1 MTVFNFQ
8 LKNAYLCKSLNL
20 VINHPIIILIIM
32 KIKLL
37 PLFAI
42 VALVATACDN
52 TPKPEQPQEPVQ
64 QTTNLSDK
72 YAEYTLTTS
81 IDHLSEGE
89 LEMLGLLFEAA
100 DIMDNLFWQENYGD
114 KEELMNRIGDNADI
128 KKLATIA
135 YGPWDGL
142 DGNKPFVEGIGE
154 KPAGAQFYPADMTE
168 EEWNALDDP
177 NKTSQYTMIVRDD
190 DGNLK
195 CVWYHDY
202 FEQQIKKAAS
212 LLDDASELAGDEEFA
227 EYLRLRAKALRTD
240 DYLES
245 DMQWMDVRNNN
256 IDMVIGPIE
265 NYTDARYGIKASHE
279 AFILVKD
286 QEWTKQLAR
295 YAAFVPELQKQLP
308 VPAEYKKEVPGS
320 DVDLAAYDVVYY
332 AGDCNANSKT
342 IAINL
347 PNDER
352 VQLQRGTRKLQ
363 LKNAMQAKF
372 DKILEPI
379 SKELMTPESMEHIK
393 FDAFFANVMFH
404 ETAHGMG
411 IKNTIT
417 GKGTVREA
425 LGNQYNA
432 LEEAKADVLGL
443 YLVTKLAEMGEYT
456 NTTMEDNYTTFMAGI
471 FRSVRFGAASAH
483 GKANMLTF
491 NYFQN
496 EGAFV
501 RNEEGKYAID
511 FEKMKVAVE
520 KLAGDILKH
529 QGDGDYEATKT
540 WMGEMTVI
548 QPTLQADLDKVN
560 AAGIPTDIYFN
571 MGPQV
576 LLK

>member
-1 MTVFNFQ
+1 
-8 LKNAYLCKSLNL
+8 
-20 VINHPIIILIIM
+20 M
-32 KIKLL
+32 KIKHLT
-37 PLFAI
+37 I
-42 VALVATACDN
+42 VAAIAVMASACSN
-52 TPKPEQPQEPVQ
+52 QPKTNEEPQPK
-64 QTTNLSDK
+64 LIDK
-72 YAEYTLTTS
+72 YAEYTLTS
-81 IDHLSEGE
+81 DISHLSENE
-89 LEMLGLLFEAA
+89 KEMLPLLFEAA
-100 DIMDNLFWQENYGD
+100 DIMDDLFWRENYGD
-114 KEELMNRIGDNADI
+114 KEELMARISDPDLQKFACI
-128 KKLATIA
+128 T

-142 DGNKPFVEGIGE
+142 DGNKSFVEGIGE
-154 KPAGAQFYPADMTE
+154 KPAGAQFYPQDMTE
-168 EEWNALDDP
+168 EEWEAFDDP
-177 NKTSQYTMIVRDD
+177 DKNSQYTMIVRDEN
-190 DGNLK
+190 GNLK

-202 FEQQIKKAAS
+202 FAEQINKAAS

-240 DYLES
+240 DYFES
-245 DMQWMDVRNNN
+245 DMRWMDVRNNN
-256 IDMVIGPIE
+256 IDMVVGPIE

-279 AFILVKD
+279 AFILIKD

-295 YAAFVPELQKQLP
+295 YAQFVPELQKQLP
-308 VPAEYKKEVPGS
+308 VSEEYKKEVPGA
-320 DVDLAAYDVVYY
+320 DADLAAYDAVYY

-363 LKNAMQAKF
+363 LKNAMAAKF
-372 DKILEPI
+372 EKILQPI
-379 SKELMTPESMEHIK
+379 ASVLMTPESMEHIK

-417 GKGTVREA
+417 EKGTVRDA
-425 LGNQYNA
+425 LGNQYSA
-432 LEEAKADVLGL
+432 IEEAKADVLGL

-496 EGAFV
+496 EGAFT
-501 RNEEGKYAID
+501 RNEEGLYAID

-520 KLAGDILKH
+520 KLAGDILVC
-529 QGDGDYEATKT
+529 QGNGVYEAAKA
-540 WMGEMTVI
+540 WMDEMSVI
-548 QPTLQADLDKVN
+548 KPELQADLDRVN
-560 AAGIPTDIYFN
+560 EAGIPVDIYYN
-571 MGPQV
+571 MGPDV
-576 LLK
+576 LLNK

>member
-1 MTVFNFQ
+1 
-8 LKNAYLCKSLNL
+8 
-20 VINHPIIILIIM
+20 M
-32 KIKLL
+32 KIKYL
-37 PLFAI
+37 AI
-42 VALVATACDN
+42 IVGVALVATACDN
-52 TPKPEQPQEPVQ
+52 KKPEPVQEPVQ
-64 QTTNLSDK
+64 EQTHLSDK
-72 YAEYTLTTS
+72 YAEYTLTTDIS
-81 IDHLSEGE
+81 HLSDNEKQ
-89 LEMLGLLFEAA
+89 MLPLLFEAA
-100 DIMDNLFWQENYGD
+100 DIMDCLFWMENYGD
-114 KEELMNRIGDNADI
+114 KNELMAKIGDNVDI
-128 KKLATIA
+128 KKLASIA

-142 DGNKPFVEGIGE
+142 DGNKPFVEGIGP
-154 KPAGAQFYPADMTE
+154 KPTGAQFYPVDMTE
-168 EEWNALDDP
+168 EEWNAFTDP
-177 NKTSQYTMIVRDD
+177 NKDSQYTMIVRDEN
-190 DGNLK
+190 GALK
-195 CVWYHDY
+195 SIWYHEY
-202 FEQQIKKAAS
+202 FAEQIEKAAS
-212 LLDDASELAGDEEFA
+212 LLDRASELAGDKEFA
-227 EYLRLRAKALRTD
+227 TYLKLRAKALRTD

-279 AFILVKD
+279 AFILIKD

-295 YAAFVPELQKQLP
+295 YAAFVPKLQKQLP
-308 VPAEYKKEVPGS
+308 VPAKYKKEVPGS
-320 DVDLAAYDVVYY
+320 DVDLAAYDAVYY

-417 GKGTVREA
+417 GKGTVRSA

-432 LEEAKADVLGL
+432 IEEAKADVLGL

-456 NTTMEDNYTTFMAGI
+456 NTTMEDNYTTFLAGI

-483 GKANMLTF
+483 GKANMLEF

-496 EGAFV
+496 EGAFT
-501 RNEEGKYAID
+501 RNENGLYAID
-511 FEKMKVAVE
+511 FDKMKVAVE
-520 KLAGDILKH
+520 KLAGDILTH
-529 QGDGDYEATKT
+529 QGDGDYEATKA

-548 QPTLQADLDKVN
+548 KPELQADLDRVN
-560 AAGIPTDIYFN
+560 EAGIPVDIYYN

>member
-1 MTVFNFQ
+1 MDVERSINLNIKHMKF
-8 LKNAYLCKSLNL
+8 KYL
-20 VINHPIIILIIM
+20 
-32 KIKLL
+32 
-37 PLFAI
+37 AI
-42 VALVATACDN
+42 VVAVALVVAACN
-52 TPKPEQPQEPVQ
+52 NKKSEPVEEPVQ
-64 QTTNLSDK
+64 EQTNNLSDK
-72 YAEYTLTTS
+72 YAEYVLTTDIS
-81 IDHLSEGE
+81 HLSENE
-89 LEMLGLLFEAA
+89 REMLPLLFEAA
-100 DIMDNLFWQENYGD
+100 DIMDNIFWLENYGD
-114 KEELMNRIGDNADI
+114 KDELMAKIGDNADLRKMANI
-128 KKLATIA
+128 T
-135 YGPWDGL
+135 YGAWDGL

-154 KPAGAQFYPADMTE
+154 KPAGAQFYPVDMTE
-168 EEWNALDDP
+168 EEWNAFDDP
-177 NKTSQYTMIVRDD
+177 DKNSQYTMVVRDEE
-190 DGNLK
+190 GNLK

-279 AFILVKD
+279 AFILIKD

-295 YAAFVPELQKQLP
+295 YAAYVPELQKQLP
-308 VPAEYKKEVPGS
+308 VPEEYKKEVPGA
-320 DVDLAAYDVVYY
+320 DLDLAAYDVVYY

-352 VQLQRGTRKLQ
+352 VQLERGTRKLQ
-363 LKNAMQAKF
+363 LKNSMQAKF
-372 DKILEPI
+372 DKILVPI
-379 SKELMTPESMEHIK
+379 ANELMTPESAENIK

-425 LGNQYNA
+425 LGNQYSA
-432 LEEAKADVLGL
+432 IEEAKADVLGL
-443 YLVTKLAEMGEYT
+443 YLVTKLAEMGVYDKT
-456 NTTMEDNYTTFMAGI
+456 DIVDNYVTFMAGI

-496 EGAFV
+496 EGAFT
-501 RNEEGKYAID
+501 RNEDGLYAID
-511 FEKMKVAVE
+511 FDKMKVAVE
-520 KLAGDILKH
+520 KLAGDILQC
-529 QGDGDYEATKT
+529 QGNGDYEAAQA
-540 WMGEMTVI
+540 WLGELSVI
-548 QPTLQADLDKVN
+548 KPELQADLDRVN
-560 AAGIPTDIYFN
+560 GAGIPTDIYFN
-571 MGPQV
+571 MGPDV

>member
-1 MTVFNFQ
+1 
-8 LKNAYLCKSLNL
+8 
-20 VINHPIIILIIM
+20 M

-37 PLFAI
+37 SLLAI
-42 VALVATACDN
+42 VAIVAAACN
-52 TPKPEQPQEPVQ
+52 NNKPEQTNEPAQ
-64 QTTNLSDK
+64 QTKLSDK
-72 YAEYTLTTS
+72 YAQYTLTTDIS
-81 IDHLSEGE
+81 HLSENE
-89 LEMLGLLFEAA
+89 REMLPLLFEAA
-100 DIMDNLFWQENYGD
+100 DIMDQLFWRENYGD
-114 KEELMNRIGDNADI
+114 KDELMALIGDNEDLQKMASI
-128 KKLATIA
+128 T

-142 DGNKPFVEGIGE
+142 DGNKSFVEGVGE
-154 KPAGAQFYPADMTE
+154 KPAGAQFYPVDMTE
-168 EEWNALDDP
+168 EEWNAFDDP
-177 NKTSQYTMIVRDD
+177 NKTSQYTMIVRDEN
-190 DGNLK
+190 GNLK

-202 FEQQIKKAAS
+202 FAEQIKKAAS

-245 DMQWMDVRNNN
+245 DMRWMDVRNNN

-279 AFILVKD
+279 AFILIKD

-308 VPAEYKKEVPGS
+308 VPEEYKKEVPGS
-320 DVDLAAYDVVYY
+320 DVDLAAYDAVFY

-379 SKELMTPESMEHIK
+379 AGLLMTPESMEHIK

-417 GKGTVREA
+417 GKGSVHSA

-432 LEEAKADVLGL
+432 IEEAKADVLGL
-443 YLVTKLAEMGEYT
+443 YLVTKLSEMGEYT

-501 RNEEGKYAID
+501 RNEDGRYAIN

-520 KLAGDILKH
+520 KLAGDILMH
-529 QGDGDYEATKT
+529 QGNGDYEVTKA
-540 WMGEMTVI
+540 WLGENCVI
-548 QPTLQADLDKVN
+548 RPELQADLDRVN
-560 AAGIPTDIYFN
+560 ASGIPVDIYYN
-571 MGPQV
+571 MGAKV
-576 LLK
+576 LLGE

>member
-1 MTVFNFQ
+1 
-8 LKNAYLCKSLNL
+8 
-20 VINHPIIILIIM
+20 M
-32 KIKLL
+32 KIKHL
-37 PLFAI
+37 AI
-42 VALVATACDN
+42 IAVVALVATACGN
-52 TPKPEQPQEPVQ
+52 KNKKVEQPQEPVQ
-64 QTTNLSDK
+64 EQTTNLSDK
-72 YAEYTLTTS
+72 YAEYTLTTDIS
-81 IDHLSEGE
+81 HLSDNER
-89 LEMLGLLFEAA
+89 EMLRLLFEAA
-100 DIMDNLFWQENYGD
+100 DIMDGLFWNENYGD
-114 KEELMNRIGDNADI
+114 KDELLARIGDNAD
-128 KKLATIA
+128 LRNMASIA

-142 DGNKPFVEGIGE
+142 DGNKPFVDGIGP

-168 EEWNALDDP
+168 EEWNAFDDP
-177 NKTSQYTMIVRDD
+177 NKTSQYTMIVRDEN
-190 DGNLK
+190 GALK

-202 FEQQIKKAAS
+202 FAEQIKKAAS

-240 DYLES
+240 DYFES

-256 IDMVIGPIE
+256 VDLVIGPIE

-279 AFILVKD
+279 AFILIKD

-295 YAAFVPELQKQLP
+295 YAGFVPELQKQLP
-308 VPAEYKKEVPGS
+308 VPEEYKKEVPGS

-372 DKILEPI
+372 DKILAPI
-379 SKELMTPESMEHIK
+379 SEVLMTPESMEHIK

-501 RNEEGKYAID
+501 RTEDGRYAID

-529 QGDGDYEATKT
+529 QGDGDYNATKA

-548 QPTLQADLDKVN
+548 KPELQADLDRVN
-560 AAGIPTDIYFN
+560 KAGIPVDIYYN
-571 MGPQV
+571 MGPDV

>member
-1 MTVFNFQ
+1 
-8 LKNAYLCKSLNL
+8 
-20 VINHPIIILIIM
+20 M
-32 KIKLL
+32 KIKYLAFIAAL
-37 PLFAI
+37 AI
-42 VALVATACDN
+42 GATACDN
-52 TPKPEQPQEPVQ
+52 TPKPEQPQEPAQ
-64 QTTNLSDK
+64 PTTNLSDK
-72 YAEYTLTTS
+72 YAEYTLTTDIS
-81 IDHLSEGE
+81 HLSDNER
-89 LEMLGLLFEAA
+89 EMLGLLFQAA
-100 DIMDNLFWQENYGD
+100 DIMEDLFWQENYGN
-114 KEELMNRIGDNADI
+114 KAELMDKIGDNADL

-142 DGNKPFVEGIGE
+142 DGNKPFVEGIGA

-168 EEWNALDDP
+168 EEWEAFADP
-177 NKTSQYTMIVRDD
+177 DKNSQYTMIVRDEE
-190 DGNLK
+190 GNLK

-227 EYLRLRAKALRTD
+227 TYLALRAKALRTD

-256 IDMVIGPIE
+256 VDLVIGPIE

-279 AFILVKD
+279 AFILIKD

-295 YAAFVPELQKQLP
+295 YAAYVPELQKQLP

-320 DVDLAAYDVVYY
+320 DVDLAAYDAVYY

-363 LKNAMQAKF
+363 LKNSMQAKF

-379 SKELMTPESMEHIK
+379 AKELMTPESMEHIK

-443 YLVTKLAEMGEYT
+443 FLVTKLAEMGVYT
-456 NTTMEDNYTTFMAGI
+456 NTAMEDNYTTFMAGI

-511 FEKMKVAVE
+511 FEKMKLAVE
-520 KLAGDILKH
+520 KLAGDILQH
-529 QGDGDYEATKT
+529 QGDGDYDATKA
-540 WMGEMTVI
+540 WMGDMTVI
-548 QPTLQADLDKVN
+548 QPELQADLDRVN
-560 AAGIPTDIYFN
+560 EAGIPTDIYFE

>member
-1 MTVFNFQ
+1 
-8 LKNAYLCKSLNL
+8 
-20 VINHPIIILIIM
+20 M
-32 KIKLL
+32 KIKHL
-37 PLFAI
+37 AI
-42 VALVATACDN
+42 IAAVAIVATACDN
-52 TPKPEQPQEPVQ
+52 EKPEQTKEPAQQE
-64 QTTNLSDK
+64 TKLSDK
-72 YAEYTLTTS
+72 YAQYTLTTK
-81 IDHLSEGE
+81 IDHLSDNEKQ
-89 LEMLGLLFEAA
+89 MLPLLFEAC
-100 DIMDNLFWQENYGD
+100 DIMDGLFWRENYGD
-114 KEELMNRIGDNADI
+114 KNELMAKIGDNADI

-142 DGNKPFVEGIGE
+142 NGNEPFVEGIGA
-154 KPAGAQFYPADMTE
+154 KPAGAQFYPADMTD
-168 EEWNALDDP
+168 EEWEAFADP
-177 NKTSQYTMIVRDD
+177 DKNSQYTMIVRDEN
-190 DGNLK
+190 GALK

-202 FEQQIKKAAS
+202 FAQEIERAAS
-212 LLDDASELAGDEEFA
+212 LLDQASELAGDKEFA
-227 EYLRLRAKALRTD
+227 QYLKLRAKALRTD
-240 DYLES
+240 DYFES

-256 IDMVIGPIE
+256 IDLVIGPIE
-265 NYTDARYGIKASHE
+265 NYTDARFGIKASHE
-279 AFILVKD
+279 GFILIKD

-308 VPAEYKKEVPGS
+308 VPEEYKKEKPGD
-320 DVDLAAYDVVYY
+320 DVDLAAYDAVYY

-363 LKNAMQAKF
+363 LKNSMQAKF

-379 SKELMTPESMEHIK
+379 AKELMTPESMEHIK

-425 LGNQYNA
+425 LSNQYNA
-432 LEEAKADVLGL
+432 IEEAKADVLGL

-456 NTTMEDNYTTFMAGI
+456 TTTMEDNYTTFMAGI

-496 EGAFV
+496 EGAFT
-501 RNEEGKYAID
+501 RNEEGRYAID

-529 QGDGDYEATKT
+529 QGDGDYEATKA
-540 WMGEMTVI
+540 WMADQIVI
-548 QPTLQADLDKVN
+548 KPELQADLDRVN
-560 AAGIPTDIYFN
+560 KAGVPTDIYFN

>member
-1 MTVFNFQ
+1 MN
-8 LKNAYLCKSLNL
+8 
-20 VINHPIIILIIM
+20 
-32 KIKLL
+32 IKH
-37 PLFAI
+37 FAI
-42 VALVATACDN
+42 VAAVALVTTACGN
-52 TPKPEQPQEPVQ
+52 KKAEQPVQ
-64 QTTNLSDK
+64 QETHLSDK
-72 YAEYTLTTS
+72 YAEYTLTTDIS
-81 IDHLSEGE
+81 HLSDNEK
-89 LEMLGLLFEAA
+89 EMLSLLFEAA
-100 DIMDNLFWQENYGD
+100 DIMDGLFWRENYGD
-114 KEELMNRIGDNADI
+114 KEQLMEMIGDNADI

-142 DGNKPFVEGIGE
+142 DGNKPFVEGIGP

-177 NKTSQYTMIVRDD
+177 NKNSQYTMIVRDE
-190 DGNLK
+190 DGALK

-202 FEQQIKKAAS
+202 FEQEIKRAAS

-240 DYLES
+240 DYFES

-279 AFILVKD
+279 AFILIKD
-286 QEWTKQLAR
+286 QKWTKQLAR
-295 YAAFVPELQKQLP
+295 YAAYVPELQKQLP
-308 VPAEYKKEVPGS
+308 VPEEYKKEVPGS
-320 DVDLAAYDVVYY
+320 DVDLAAYDAVYY

-363 LKNAMQAKF
+363 LKNSMQAKF
-372 DKILEPI
+372 DEILEPI
-379 SKELMTPESMEHIK
+379 AQELMTPESMEHIK

-417 GKGTVREA
+417 GKGTVHSA

-432 LEEAKADVLGL
+432 IEEAKADVLGL
-443 YLVTKLAEMGEYT
+443 YLVTKLAEMGVYT
-456 NTTMEDNYTTFMAGI
+456 TTTMEDNYTTFMAGI

-491 NYFQN
+491 NFFQDY
-496 EGAFV
+496 GAFT
-501 RNEEGKYAID
+501 RTEDGLYAID
-511 FEKMKVAVE
+511 FEEMKKAVE
-520 KLAGDILKH
+520 MLAGEILMK
-529 QGDGDYEATKT
+529 QGNGDYDEVKQ
-540 WMGEMTVI
+540 WLDVMSVI
-548 QPTLQADLDKVN
+548 RPELQSDLDRVN

>member
-1 MTVFNFQ
+1 
-8 LKNAYLCKSLNL
+8 
-20 VINHPIIILIIM
+20 M
-32 KIKLL
+32 KIKYLA
-37 PLFAI
+37 FVAI
-42 VALVATACDN
+42 VALVATACGN
-52 TPKPEQPQEPVQ
+52 KTTEQPKEEPVQ
-64 QTTNLSDK
+64 QTNLSDK
-72 YAEYTLTTS
+72 YAEYTLTTDIS
-81 IDHLSEGE
+81 HLSDNER
-89 LEMLGLLFEAA
+89 EMLQLLFEAA
-100 DIMDNLFWQENYGD
+100 DIMDGLFWQENYGD
-114 KEELMNRIGDNADI
+114 NAELMARIGDNPDLI
-128 KKLATIA
+128 KLATIA

-142 DGNKPFVEGIGE
+142 DGNKSFVEGIGP
-154 KPAGAQFYPADMTE
+154 KPAGAQFYPVDMTD
-168 EEWNALDDP
+168 EEWNAFDDP
-177 NKTSQYTMIVRDD
+177 NKTSQYTMIVRDEN
-190 DGNLK
+190 GALK

-202 FEQQIKKAAS
+202 FAEQIKKAAS
-212 LLDDASELAGDEEFA
+212 LLDDASELAGDEEFS
-227 EYLRLRAKALRTD
+227 EYLKLRAKALRND
-240 DYLES
+240 DYFES

-265 NYTDARYGIKASHE
+265 NYTDARFGIKAAHE
-279 AFILVKD
+279 AFILIKD

-295 YAAFVPELQKQLP
+295 YAQFVPELQKQLP
-308 VPAEYKKEVPGS
+308 VPEEYKKEVPGS

-372 DKILEPI
+372 EKILEPI
-379 SKELMTPESMEHIK
+379 AKELMTPESMEHIK

-411 IKNTIT
+411 IKETIT
-417 GKGTVREA
+417 GKGSVREA
-425 LGNQYNA
+425 LGNQYSA
-432 LEEAKADVLGL
+432 IEEAKADVLGL

-496 EGAFV
+496 EGAFT
-501 RNEEGKYAID
+501 RNEEGLYAID

-520 KLAGDILKH
+520 KLAGDILKC
-529 QGDGDYEATKT
+529 QGNGDYEAAKA
-540 WMGEMTVI
+540 WMGEMSVI
-548 QPTLQADLDKVN
+548 YPELQADLNRVN
-560 AAGIPTDIYFN
+560 EAGIPVDIYFN
-571 MGPQV
+571 MGPDV

>member
-1 MTVFNFQ
+1 
-8 LKNAYLCKSLNL
+8 
-20 VINHPIIILIIM
+20 M
-32 KIKLL
+32 KIKHLVWV
-37 PLFAI
+37 AM
-42 VALVATACDN
+42 VALAATSCDN
-52 TPKPEQPQEPVQ
+52 KKPEQVQEPVQ
-64 QTTNLSDK
+64 QKANLSDK
-72 YAEYTLTTS
+72 YAEYTLTTN
-81 IDHLSEGE
+81 IDHLSDNEKQ
-89 LEMLGLLFEAA
+89 MLPLLFEAC
-100 DIMDNLFWQENYGD
+100 DIMDGLFWRENYGD
-114 KEELMNRIGDNADI
+114 KEELMAKIGDNADV

-142 DGNKPFVEGIGE
+142 NGNKPFVEGIGD

-168 EEWNALDDP
+168 EEWNALADP
-177 NKTSQYTMIVRDD
+177 NKNSQYTMIVRDEN
-190 DGNLK
+190 GALK

-202 FEQQIKKAAS
+202 FAQEIERAAS
-212 LLDDASELAGDEEFA
+212 LLDQASELAGDKEFA
-227 EYLRLRAKALRTD
+227 QYLKLRAKALRTD
-240 DYLES
+240 DYFES

-256 IDMVIGPIE
+256 IDLVIGPIE

-279 AFILVKD
+279 GFILIKD

-308 VPAEYKKEVPGS
+308 VPEEYKKEVPGD
-320 DVDLAAYDVVYY
+320 DVDLAAYDAVYY

-363 LKNAMQAKF
+363 LKNSMQAKF

-379 SKELMTPESMEHIK
+379 ARELMTPESMEHIK
-393 FDAFFANVMFH
+393 FDAFFSNVMFH

-425 LGNQYNA
+425 LSNQYNA
-432 LEEAKADVLGL
+432 IEEAKADVLGL

-456 NTTMEDNYTTFMAGI
+456 TTTMEDNYTTFMAGI

-496 EGAFV
+496 EGAFT
-501 RNEEGKYAID
+501 RNEEGRYAID

-529 QGDGDYEATKT
+529 QGDGDYEATKA
-540 WMGEMTVI
+540 WMADQIVI
-548 QPTLQADLDKVN
+548 KPELQADLDRVN
-560 AAGIPTDIYFN
+560 KAGVPTDIYFN

>member
-1 MTVFNFQ
+1 
-8 LKNAYLCKSLNL
+8 
-20 VINHPIIILIIM
+20 M
-32 KIKLL
+32 KIKYL
-37 PLFAI
+37 
-42 VALVATACDN
+42 ALAAVVTIAVTACGN
-52 TPKPEQPQEPVQ
+52 KKVEQPKEPAQE

-72 YAEYTLTTS
+72 YAEYTLTTDIS
-81 IDHLSEGE
+81 HLSNNER
-89 LEMLGLLFEAA
+89 EMLQLLFEAA
-100 DIMDNLFWQENYGD
+100 DIMDGLFWNENYGD
-114 KEELMNRIGDNADI
+114 KDELMAKIGDNADI
-128 KKLATIA
+128 KKLASIA

-142 DGNKPFVEGIGE
+142 NGNKPFVEGIGE
-154 KPAGAQFYPADMTE
+154 KPAGAQFYPVDMTE
-168 EEWNALDDP
+168 EEWNAFDDP
-177 NKTSQYTMIVRDD
+177 NKTSQYTMIVRDEN
-190 DGNLK
+190 GNLK

-240 DYLES
+240 EYFES

-256 IDMVIGPIE
+256 IDLVIGPIE

-425 LGNQYNA
+425 LSNQYNA

-456 NTTMEDNYTTFMAGI
+456 NTTMLDNYTTFMAGI

-501 RNEEGKYAID
+501 RNEDGRYAID
-511 FEKMKVAVE
+511 FDKMKVAVE
-520 KLAGDILKH
+520 KLAGDILQH
-529 QGDGDYEATKT
+529 QGDGDYEATKA
-540 WMGEMTVI
+540 WMGEMSVI
-548 QPTLQADLDKVN
+548 KPELQADLDRVN

>member
-1 MTVFNFQ
+1 
-8 LKNAYLCKSLNL
+8 
-20 VINHPIIILIIM
+20 M
-32 KIKLL
+32 KIKHLA
-37 PLFAI
+37 FVAI
-42 VALVATACDN
+42 VALVATACGN
-52 TPKPEQPQEPVQ
+52 KTTEQTKEEPVQ
-64 QTTNLSDK
+64 QTNLSDK
-72 YAEYTLTTS
+72 YAEYTLTTDIS
-81 IDHLSEGE
+81 HLSDNER
-89 LEMLGLLFEAA
+89 EMLQLLFEAA
-100 DIMDNLFWQENYGD
+100 DIMDGLFWQENYGD
-114 KEELMNRIGDNADI
+114 NAELMARIGDNPDLI
-128 KKLATIA
+128 KLATIA

-142 DGNKPFVEGIGE
+142 DGNKSFVEGIGP
-154 KPAGAQFYPADMTE
+154 KPAGAQFYPVDMTD
-168 EEWNALDDP
+168 EEWNAFDDP
-177 NKTSQYTMIVRDD
+177 NKTSQYTMIVRDEN
-190 DGNLK
+190 GALK

-202 FEQQIKKAAS
+202 FEEQIKKAAS
-212 LLDDASELAGDEEFA
+212 LLDDASELAGDEEFS
-227 EYLRLRAKALRTD
+227 EYLKLRAKALRND
-240 DYLES
+240 DYFES

-265 NYTDARYGIKASHE
+265 NYTDARFGIKAAHE
-279 AFILVKD
+279 AFILIKD

-295 YAAFVPELQKQLP
+295 YAQFVPELQKQLP
-308 VPAEYKKEVPGS
+308 VPEEYKKEVPGS

-372 DKILEPI
+372 EKILEPI
-379 SKELMTPESMEHIK
+379 AKELMTPESMEHIK

-411 IKNTIT
+411 IKETIT
-417 GKGTVREA
+417 GKGSVREA
-425 LGNQYNA
+425 LGNQYSA
-432 LEEAKADVLGL
+432 IEEAKADVLGL

-496 EGAFV
+496 EGAFT
-501 RNEEGKYAID
+501 RNEEGLYAID

-520 KLAGDILKH
+520 KLAGDILKC
-529 QGDGDYEATKT
+529 QGNGDYEAAKA
-540 WMGEMTVI
+540 WMGEMSVI
-548 QPTLQADLDKVN
+548 YPELQADLNRVN
-560 AAGIPTDIYFN
+560 EAGIPVDIYFN
-571 MGPQV
+571 MGPDV

>member
-1 MTVFNFQ
+1 
-8 LKNAYLCKSLNL
+8 
-20 VINHPIIILIIM
+20 M

-37 PLFAI
+37 SLVAI
-42 VALVATACDN
+42 VALVATACDQ
-52 TPKPEQPQEPVQ
+52 PQPEQPQEPAQ
-64 QTTNLSDK
+64 PTTNLSDK
-72 YAEYTLTTS
+72 YAEYTLTTDIS
-81 IDHLSEGE
+81 HLSENE
-89 LEMLGLLFEAA
+89 REMLPLLFEAA
-100 DIMDNLFWQENYGD
+100 DIMDQLFWMENYGD
-114 KEELMNRIGDNADI
+114 KEALMAQIGDNADLR
-128 KKLATIA
+128 KMASIA

-142 DGNKPFVEGIGE
+142 DDNKSFVEGIGE
-154 KPAGAQFYPADMTE
+154 KPAGACFYPTDMTE

-177 NKTSQYTMIVRDD
+177 NKTSQYTVIVRDE
-190 DGNLK
+190 DGALK

-227 EYLRLRAKALRTD
+227 EYLRLRAMALRTD

-245 DMQWMDVRNNN
+245 DMRWMDVRNNN
-256 IDMVIGPIE
+256 IDLVIGPIE

-279 AFILVKD
+279 AFILIKD

-372 DKILEPI
+372 EKILEPI

-411 IKNTIT
+411 IKKTIT
-417 GKGTVREA
+417 GKGSVHEA

-443 YLVTKLAEMGEYT
+443 YLVTKLSEMGEYT

-483 GKANMLTF
+483 GRANMLTF

-501 RNEEGKYAID
+501 RNDEGRYAID

-520 KLAGDILKH
+520 KLAGDILVH
-529 QGDGDYEATKT
+529 QGDGDYEAVKA
-540 WMGEMTVI
+540 WMGEMSVI
-548 QPTLQADLDKVN
+548 KPELQADLDRVN

>member
-1 MTVFNFQ
+1 
-8 LKNAYLCKSLNL
+8 
-20 VINHPIIILIIM
+20 M
-32 KIKLL
+32 KIKYL
-37 PLFAI
+37 AI
-42 VALVATACDN
+42 IAVVALVATSCDN
-52 TPKPEQPQEPVQ
+52 KKPEPVQEPVQ
-64 QTTNLSDK
+64 EEETTHLSDK
-72 YAEYTLTTS
+72 YAEYTLTTDIS
-81 IDHLSEGE
+81 HLSDNEK
-89 LEMLGLLFEAA
+89 EMLSLLFEAA
-100 DIMDNLFWQENYGD
+100 DIMDGLFWRENYGD
-114 KEELMNRIGDNADI
+114 KDELMAKIGDNADI

-142 DGNKPFVEGIGE
+142 DGNKPFVEGIGP

-168 EEWNALDDP
+168 EEWNAFDDP
-177 NKTSQYTMIVRDD
+177 NKDSQYTMIVSDEN
-190 DGNLK
+190 GALK

-265 NYTDARYGIKASHE
+265 YYTDARYGIKASHE
-279 AFILVKD
+279 AFILIKD

-295 YAAFVPELQKQLP
+295 YAAFVPQLQKQLP
-308 VPAEYKKEVPGS
+308 VPAQYKKEVPGS

-379 SKELMTPESMEHIK
+379 AKELMTPESMEHIK

-417 GKGTVREA
+417 GKGTVRAA
-425 LGNQYNA
+425 LSNQYNA
-432 LEEAKADVLGL
+432 IEEAKADVLGL

-501 RNEEGKYAID
+501 RNEDGRYAID

-529 QGDGDYEATKT
+529 QGNGDYEATKA
-540 WMGEMTVI
+540 WMSEMSVI
-548 QPTLQADLDKVN
+548 KPELQADLDRVN

>member
-1 MTVFNFQ
+1 
-8 LKNAYLCKSLNL
+8 
-20 VINHPIIILIIM
+20 M
-32 KIKLL
+32 KIKYL
-37 PLFAI
+37 PIIAV
-42 VALVATACDN
+42 VALVLTSCDN
-52 TPKPEQPQEPVQ
+52 KNVEQPEEPVQ
-64 QTTNLSDK
+64 AQNLSDK
-72 YAEYTLTTS
+72 YAEYTLTTNIS
-81 IDHLSEGE
+81 HLSENE
-89 LEMLGLLFEAA
+89 KEMLPLLFEAA
-100 DIMDNLFWQENYGD
+100 DIMDNLFWCENYGD
-114 KEELMNRIGDNADI
+114 KEALMAQIGDNEDL
-128 KKLATIA
+128 KKMASIA

-142 DGNKPFVEGIGE
+142 NGNKSFVEGVGE
-154 KPAGAQFYPADMTE
+154 KPAGAQFYPIDMTE
-168 EEWNALDDP
+168 EEWNAFDDP
-177 NKTSQYTMIVRDD
+177 NKTSQYTMIVRDEN
-190 DGNLK
+190 GALK
-195 CVWYHDY
+195 CMWYHEY

-265 NYTDARYGIKASHE
+265 NYTDARFGIKASHE

-308 VPAEYKKEVPGS
+308 VPEEYKKEVPGS

-379 SKELMTPESMEHIK
+379 AKELMTPESMEHIK

-417 GKGTVREA
+417 GKGTVHSA

-432 LEEAKADVLGL
+432 IEEAKADVLGL
-443 YLVTKLAEMGEYT
+443 YLVTKLAEMGVYT

-501 RNEEGKYAID
+501 RNEEGHYAID

-529 QGDGDYEATKT
+529 QGDGDYEATKA
-540 WMGEMTVI
+540 WMGENCVI
-548 QPTLQADLDKVN
+548 RPELQADLDRVN

>member
-1 MTVFNFQ
+1 
-8 LKNAYLCKSLNL
+8 
-20 VINHPIIILIIM
+20 M
-32 KIKLL
+32 KIKHL
-37 PLFAI
+37 AI
-42 VALVATACDN
+42 IAVVALITTACDN
-52 TPKPEQPQEPVQ
+52 KKPEPVQEPVQ
-64 QTTNLSDK
+64 EQTTHLSDK
-72 YAEYTLTTS
+72 YAEYTLTTN
-81 IDHLSEGE
+81 IGHLSEGE
-89 LEMLGLLFEAA
+89 LEMLSLLFEAA
-100 DIMDNLFWQENYGD
+100 DIMDGLFWMENYGD
-114 KEELMNRIGDNADI
+114 KEELMNKIGDNADL
-128 KKLATIA
+128 KKMASIA

-142 DGNKPFVEGIGE
+142 DGNKSFVDGIGE
-154 KPAGAQFYPADMTE
+154 KPAGAQFYPTDMTE
-168 EEWNALDDP
+168 EEWNAFDDP
-177 NKTSQYTMIVRDD
+177 NKTSQYTMIVRDEN
-190 DGNLK
+190 GNLK

-256 IDMVIGPIE
+256 IDLVIGPIE

-279 AFILVKD
+279 AFILIKD

-295 YAAFVPELQKQLP
+295 YAAYVPELQKQLP
-308 VPAEYKKEVPGS
+308 VPAEYKKEVPGN
-320 DVDLAAYDVVYY
+320 DVDLAAYDAVYY

-352 VQLQRGTRKLQ
+352 VQLKRGTRKLQ
-363 LKNAMQAKF
+363 LKNSMQAKF
-372 DKILEPI
+372 DKILVPI
-379 SKELMTPESMEHIK
+379 AEVLMTPESMEHIK

-432 LEEAKADVLGL
+432 IEEAKADVLGL
-443 YLVTKLAEMGEYT
+443 YLVTKLAEMGVYT

-496 EGAFV
+496 EGAFT
-501 RNEEGKYAID
+501 RDENGLYAID

-520 KLAGDILKH
+520 KLAGDILMH
-529 QGDGDYEATKT
+529 QGDGDYEATKA
-540 WMGEMTVI
+540 WMADQIVI
-548 QPTLQADLDKVN
+548 KPELQADLDRVN
-560 AAGIPTDIYFN
+560 EAGIPTDIYFN

>member
-1 MTVFNFQ
+1 
-8 LKNAYLCKSLNL
+8 
-20 VINHPIIILIIM
+20 M
-32 KIKLL
+32 KIRILS
-37 PLFAI
+37 LFAI
-42 VALVATACDN
+42 VALVATACGN
-52 TPKPEQPQEPVQ
+52 KKVEQPQEPVQ
-64 QTTNLSDK
+64 EQTTHLSDK
-72 YAEYTLTTS
+72 YAEYTLTTK
-81 IDHLSEGE
+81 IDHLSDNER
-89 LEMLGLLFEAA
+89 EMLKLLFEAA
-100 DIMDNLFWQENYGD
+100 DIMDGLFWNENYGD
-114 KEELMNRIGDNADI
+114 KDELMARIGDNADI

-168 EEWNALDDP
+168 EEWNAFDDP
-177 NKTSQYTMIVRDD
+177 NKTSQYTMIVRDEN
-190 DGNLK
+190 GNLK

-240 DYLES
+240 EYFES

-256 IDMVIGPIE
+256 IDLVIGPIE

-279 AFILVKD
+279 AFILIKD

-425 LGNQYNA
+425 LSNQYNA

-456 NTTMEDNYTTFMAGI
+456 NTTMLDNYTTFMAGI

-501 RNEEGKYAID
+501 RNEDGRYAID
-511 FEKMKVAVE
+511 FDKMKVAVE
-520 KLAGDILKH
+520 KLAGDILQH
-529 QGDGDYEATKT
+529 QGDGDYEATKA
-540 WMGEMTVI
+540 WMGEMSVI
-548 QPTLQADLDKVN
+548 KPELQADLDRVN

-571 MGPQV
+571 MGSDV

>member
-1 MTVFNFQ
+1 
-8 LKNAYLCKSLNL
+8 
-20 VINHPIIILIIM
+20 M
-32 KIKLL
+32 KIKHLA
-37 PLFAI
+37 FVAI
-42 VALVATACDN
+42 VALMATACGN
-52 TPKPEQPQEPVQ
+52 KTTEQPKEEPVQ
-64 QTTNLSDK
+64 QTNLSDK
-72 YAEYTLTTS
+72 YAEYTLTTDIS
-81 IDHLSEGE
+81 HLSDNER
-89 LEMLGLLFEAA
+89 EMLQLLFEAA
-100 DIMDNLFWQENYGD
+100 DIMDGLFWQENYGD
-114 KEELMNRIGDNADI
+114 NAELMARIGDNPDLI
-128 KKLATIA
+128 KLATIA

-142 DGNKPFVEGIGE
+142 DGNKSFVEGIGP
-154 KPAGAQFYPADMTE
+154 KPAGAQFYPVDMTD
-168 EEWNALDDP
+168 EEWNAFDDP
-177 NKTSQYTMIVRDD
+177 NKTSQYTMIVRDEN
-190 DGNLK
+190 GALK

-202 FEQQIKKAAS
+202 FAEQIKKAAS
-212 LLDDASELAGDEEFA
+212 LLDDASELAGDEEFS
-227 EYLRLRAKALRTD
+227 EYLKLRAKALRND
-240 DYLES
+240 DYFES

-265 NYTDARYGIKASHE
+265 NYTDARFGIKAAHE
-279 AFILVKD
+279 AFILIKD

-295 YAAFVPELQKQLP
+295 YAQFVPELQKQLP
-308 VPAEYKKEVPGS
+308 VPEEYKKEVPGS

-372 DKILEPI
+372 EKILEPI
-379 SKELMTPESMEHIK
+379 AKELMTPESMEHIK

-411 IKNTIT
+411 IKETIT
-417 GKGTVREA
+417 GKGSVREA
-425 LGNQYNA
+425 LGNQYSA
-432 LEEAKADVLGL
+432 IEEAKADVLGL

-496 EGAFV
+496 EGAFT
-501 RNEEGKYAID
+501 RNEEGLYAID

-520 KLAGDILKH
+520 KLAGDILKC
-529 QGDGDYEATKT
+529 QGNGDYEAAKA
-540 WMGEMTVI
+540 WMGEMSVI
-548 QPTLQADLDKVN
+548 YPELQADLNRVN
-560 AAGIPTDIYFN
+560 EAGIPVDIYFN
-571 MGPQV
+571 MGSDV

>member
-1 MTVFNFQ
+1 
-8 LKNAYLCKSLNL
+8 
-20 VINHPIIILIIM
+20 M
-32 KIKLL
+32 KIKYL
-37 PLFAI
+37 AI
-42 VALVATACDN
+42 IAVVALVATSCDN
-52 TPKPEQPQEPVQ
+52 KKPEPVQEPVQ
-64 QTTNLSDK
+64 EETTHLSDK
-72 YAEYTLTTS
+72 YAEYTLTTDIS
-81 IDHLSEGE
+81 HLSDNEK
-89 LEMLGLLFEAA
+89 EMLQLLFEAA
-100 DIMDNLFWQENYGD
+100 DIMDGLFWRENYGD
-114 KEELMNRIGDNADI
+114 KDELMTKIGDNADI

-142 DGNKPFVEGIGE
+142 DGNKPFVEGIGS
-154 KPAGAQFYPADMTE
+154 KPAGAQFYPVDMTE

-177 NKTSQYTMIVRDD
+177 NKTSQYTVIVRDEN
-190 DGNLK
+190 GALK

-202 FEQQIKKAAS
+202 FAEQIKKAAS

-256 IDMVIGPIE
+256 VDMVIGPIE

-279 AFILVKD
+279 AFILIKD

-308 VPAEYKKEVPGS
+308 VPEKYKKEVPGS
-320 DVDLAAYDVVYY
+320 DVDLAAYDAVYY

-363 LKNAMQAKF
+363 LKNSMQAKF

-379 SKELMTPESMEHIK
+379 AKELMTPESMENIK

-443 YLVTKLAEMGEYT
+443 YLVTKLSEMGVYT

-501 RNEEGKYAID
+501 RNEEGRYAID

-520 KLAGDILKH
+520 KLAGDILMH
-529 QGDGDYEATKT
+529 QGDGDYEATKA
-540 WMGEMTVI
+540 WMGEMSVI
-548 QPTLQADLDKVN
+548 KPELQADLDRVN

>member
-1 MTVFNFQ
+1 
-8 LKNAYLCKSLNL
+8 
-20 VINHPIIILIIM
+20 M
-32 KIKLL
+32 KIKYL
-37 PLFAI
+37 AI
-42 VALVATACDN
+42 IAALAIGATACDD
-52 TPKPEQPQEPVQ
+52 TKKPEPTPEPVQ
-64 QTTNLSDK
+64 QQSNLSDK
-72 YAEYTLTTS
+72 YAEYTLTS
-81 IDHLSEGE
+81 DISHLSQNER
-89 LEMLGLLFEAA
+89 EMLPLLFEAA
-100 DIMDNLFWQENYGD
+100 NIMDQLFWMENYGD
-114 KEELMNRIGDNADI
+114 KEELMTRIGDNADLR
-128 KKLATIA
+128 KMATIT
-135 YGPWDGL
+135 YGAWDGL

-154 KPAGAQFYPADMTE
+154 KPAGAQFYPIDMTE
-168 EEWNALDDP
+168 EEWNAFDDP
-177 NKTSQYTMIVRDD
+177 NKTSQYTMVVRDEN
-190 DGNLK
+190 GALK

-202 FEQQIKKAAS
+202 FAEQIEKAAS
-212 LLDDASELAGDEEFA
+212 LLDQASELAGDKEFA
-227 EYLRLRAKALRTD
+227 TYLKLRAKALRTD

-245 DMQWMDVRNNN
+245 DLQWMDVRNNN
-256 IDMVIGPIE
+256 IDMVVGPIE
-265 NYTDARYGIKASHE
+265 NYTDARYGIKAAHE
-279 AFILVKD
+279 AFILIKD

-295 YAAFVPELQKQLP
+295 YAAYVPELQKQLP
-308 VPAEYKKEVPGS
+308 VPEEYKKEVPGA
-320 DVDLAAYDVVYY
+320 DLDLAAYDAVFY

-352 VQLQRGTRKLQ
+352 VQLKRGTRKLQ
-363 LKNAMQAKF
+363 LKNSMQAKF
-372 DKILEPI
+372 DKILVPI
-379 SKELMTPESMEHIK
+379 AKELMTPESMDNIK

-411 IKNTIT
+411 IKNTID

-425 LGNQYNA
+425 LGNQYSA
-432 LEEAKADVLGL
+432 IEEAKADVLGL
-443 YLVTKLAEMGEYT
+443 YLVTKLAEMGVYT

-501 RNEEGKYAID
+501 RNEEGKYSID

-529 QGDGDYEATKT
+529 QGDGDYEAVKA
-540 WMGEMTVI
+540 WLGEMSVI
-548 QPTLQADLDKVN
+548 HPELQADLDKVN

>member
-1 MTVFNFQ
+1 
-8 LKNAYLCKSLNL
+8 
-20 VINHPIIILIIM
+20 M
-32 KIKLL
+32 KIKHL
-37 PLFAI
+37 AI
-42 VALVATACDN
+42 AAAMVLVATACNN
-52 TPKPEQPQEPVQ
+52 TKPEPEQEPVQ
-64 QTTNLSDK
+64 AQTNLSDK
-72 YAEYTLTTS
+72 YAEYTLTS
-81 IDHLSEGE
+81 DISHLSENE
-89 LEMLGLLFEAA
+89 REMLPLLFEAA
-100 DIMDNLFWQENYGD
+100 DIMDQLFWMENYGD
-114 KEELMNRIGDNADI
+114 KEALMTQIGDNADL
-128 KKLATIA
+128 KKMASIA

-142 DGNKPFVEGIGE
+142 DGNKPFVDGIGA
-154 KPAGAQFYPADMTE
+154 KPAGAQFYPVDMTE
-168 EEWNALDDP
+168 EEWNAFDDP

-227 EYLRLRAKALRTD
+227 TYLALRAKALRTD

-245 DMQWMDVRNNN
+245 DMRWMDVRNNN

-295 YAAFVPELQKQLP
+295 YAQFVPELQKQLP

-352 VQLQRGTRKLQ
+352 VQLERGTRKLQ

-372 DKILEPI
+372 EKILVPI
-379 SKELMTPESMEHIK
+379 ADVLMTPESAEHIK
-393 FDAFFANVMFH
+393 FDAFFSNVMFH

-417 GKGTVREA
+417 GRGTVHSA

-432 LEEAKADVLGL
+432 IEEAKADVLGL

-456 NTTMEDNYTTFMAGI
+456 TTTMEDNYTTFLAGI

-483 GKANMLTF
+483 GKANMLEF

-496 EGAFV
+496 EGAFT
-501 RNEEGKYAID
+501 RNEEGRYAID
-511 FEKMKVAVE
+511 FDKMKLAVE
-520 KLAGDILKH
+520 KLAGDILIH

-540 WMGEMTVI
+540 WLGEMNVI
-548 QPTLQADLDKVN
+548 KPELQADLDRVN
-560 AAGIPTDIYFN
+560 AAGIPVDIYYN
-571 MGPQV
+571 MGPKV
-576 LLK
+576 LLGE

>member
-1 MTVFNFQ
+1 
-8 LKNAYLCKSLNL
+8 
-20 VINHPIIILIIM
+20 M
-32 KIKLL
+32 KIKHLV
-37 PLFAI
+37 I
-42 VALVATACDN
+42 VAVLALVATACDN
-52 TPKPEQPQEPVQ
+52 KKPEQPQEPVQ
-64 QTTNLSDK
+64 EQTTNLSDK
-72 YAEYTLTTS
+72 YAEYTLTTDIS
-81 IDHLSEGE
+81 HLSDNER
-89 LEMLGLLFEAA
+89 EMLQLLFEAA
-100 DIMDNLFWQENYGD
+100 DIMDGLFWKENYGD
-114 KEELMNRIGDNADI
+114 KEELMARIGDNADLR
-128 KKLATIA
+128 KMATIA

-142 DGNKPFVEGIGE
+142 DGNKPFVDGIGE

-168 EEWNALDDP
+168 EEWNAFDDP
-177 NKTSQYTMIVRDD
+177 NKTSQYTMIIRDEN
-190 DGNLK
+190 GALK

-212 LLDDASELAGDEEFA
+212 LLDDASQLAGDEEFA

-240 DYLES
+240 EYLES

-256 IDMVIGPIE
+256 VDLVIGPIE

-308 VPAEYKKEVPGS
+308 VPEEYKKEVPGS

-352 VQLQRGTRKLQ
+352 VQLERGTRKLQ
-363 LKNAMQAKF
+363 LKNAMKAKF

-379 SKELMTPESMEHIK
+379 AKELMTPESMEHIK

-417 GKGTVREA
+417 GKGSVREA

-432 LEEAKADVLGL
+432 IEEAKADVLGL

-456 NTTMEDNYTTFMAGI
+456 TTTMEDNYVTFMAGI

-491 NYFQN
+491 NYFQK
-496 EGAFV
+496 EGAFT
-501 RNEEGKYAID
+501 RDENGRYAID

-520 KLAGDILKH
+520 KLAGDILMH
-529 QGDGDYEATKT
+529 QGDGDYEATKA
-540 WMGEMTVI
+540 WMADQIVI
-548 QPTLQADLDKVN
+548 KPELQADLDRVN
-560 AAGIPTDIYFN
+560 EAGIPVDIYYN
-571 MGPQV
+571 MGPSV

>member
-1 MTVFNFQ
+1 
-8 LKNAYLCKSLNL
+8 
-20 VINHPIIILIIM
+20 M

-37 PLFAI
+37 PLVVI
-42 VALVATACDN
+42 VALIATACDN
-52 TPKPEQPQEPVQ
+52 TTKPEQPQEPVQ
-64 QTTNLSDK
+64 PTTKLSDK
-72 YAEYTLTTS
+72 YAEYTLTTN
-81 IDHLSEGE
+81 IGHLSEGE

-100 DIMDNLFWQENYGD
+100 DIMDQLFWMENYGD
-114 KEELMNRIGDNADI
+114 KEELMNRIGDNADLSKMASI
-128 KKLATIA
+128 T
-135 YGPWDGL
+135 YGAWDGL
-142 DGNKPFVEGIGE
+142 DDNKSFVEGIGE

-168 EEWNALDDP
+168 EEWNAFDDP
-177 NKTSQYTMIVRDD
+177 NKTSQYTMIVRDEN
-190 DGNLK
+190 GALK
-195 CVWYHDY
+195 CVWYHEY
-202 FEQQIKKAAS
+202 FAEQIEKAAS
-212 LLDDASELAGDEEFA
+212 LLDQASELAGDKEFA
-227 EYLRLRAKALRTD
+227 TYLKLRAKALRTD

-279 AFILVKD
+279 AFILIKD

-295 YAAFVPELQKQLP
+295 YAAYVPELQKQLP
-308 VPAEYKKEVPGS
+308 VPAEYKKEVPGA
-320 DVDLAAYDVVYY
+320 DLDLAAYDAVYY

-352 VQLQRGTRKLQ
+352 VQLKRGTRKLQ
-363 LKNAMQAKF
+363 LKNSMQAKF
-372 DKILEPI
+372 DKILVPI
-379 SKELMTPESMEHIK
+379 AKELMTPESMEHIK

-425 LGNQYNA
+425 LGNQYSA
-432 LEEAKADVLGL
+432 IEEAKADVLGL
-443 YLVTKLAEMGEYT
+443 YLVTKLAEMGVYT

-496 EGAFV
+496 EGAFT
-501 RNEEGKYAID
+501 RDENGLYAID

-520 KLAGDILKH
+520 KLAGDILQC
-529 QGDGDYEATKT
+529 QGNGDYEAAKA
-540 WMGEMTVI
+540 WIGEMSI
-548 QPTLQADLDKVN
+548 IKPELQADLDRVN
-560 AAGIPTDIYFN
+560 KSGIPTDIYFN

>member
-1 MTVFNFQ
+1 
-8 LKNAYLCKSLNL
+8 
-20 VINHPIIILIIM
+20 M
-32 KIKLL
+32 KIKHL
-37 PLFAI
+37 AI
-42 VALVATACDN
+42 IAVVALVATACGN
-52 TPKPEQPQEPVQ
+52 KKVEQPQEPVQ
-64 QTTNLSDK
+64 EQTTKLSDK
-72 YAEYTLTTS
+72 YAEYTLTTDIS
-81 IDHLSEGE
+81 HLSDNER
-89 LEMLGLLFEAA
+89 EMLRLLFEAA
-100 DIMDNLFWQENYGD
+100 DIMDGLFWKENYGD
-114 KEELMNRIGDNADI
+114 KEELMARIGDNADLR
-128 KKLATIA
+128 KLATIA

-142 DGNKPFVEGIGE
+142 DGNKPFVEGIGL

-168 EEWNALDDP
+168 EEWNAFDDP
-177 NKTSQYTMIVRDD
+177 NKTSQYTMIVRDEN
-190 DGNLK
+190 GALK

-202 FEQQIKKAAS
+202 FAEQIKKAAS

-256 IDMVIGPIE
+256 VDLVIGPIE

-279 AFILVKD
+279 AFILIKD

-308 VPAEYKKEVPGS
+308 VPEEYKKEVPGS

-372 DKILEPI
+372 DKILAPI
-379 SKELMTPESMEHIK
+379 SEVLMTPESMEHIK

-501 RNEEGKYAID
+501 RTEDGRYAID
-511 FEKMKVAVE
+511 FDKMKVAVE

-529 QGDGDYEATKT
+529 QGDGDYEATKA
-540 WMGEMTVI
+540 WMGEMSVI
-548 QPTLQADLDKVN
+548 KPELQADLDRVN
-560 AAGIPTDIYFN
+560 EAGIPVDIYYN
-571 MGPQV
+571 MGPDV

>member
-1 MTVFNFQ
+1 
-8 LKNAYLCKSLNL
+8 
-20 VINHPIIILIIM
+20 M
-32 KIKLL
+32 KIKYL
-37 PLFAI
+37 AI
-42 VALVATACDN
+42 IAVVALLATSCDN
-52 TPKPEQPQEPVQ
+52 KKPEPVQEPVQ
-64 QTTNLSDK
+64 EETTHLSDK
-72 YAEYTLTTS
+72 YAEYTLTTDIS
-81 IDHLSEGE
+81 HLSDNEK
-89 LEMLGLLFEAA
+89 EMLQLLFEAA
-100 DIMDNLFWQENYGD
+100 DIMDGLFWRENYGD
-114 KEELMNRIGDNADI
+114 KDELMAKIGDNADI

-142 DGNKPFVEGIGE
+142 DGNKPFVEGIGP
-154 KPAGAQFYPADMTE
+154 KPAGAQFYPVDMTE

-177 NKTSQYTMIVRDD
+177 NKTSQYTVIVRDEN
-190 DGNLK
+190 GALK

-202 FEQQIKKAAS
+202 FAEQIKKAAS

-256 IDMVIGPIE
+256 VDMVIGPIE

-279 AFILVKD
+279 AFILIKD
-286 QEWTKQLAR
+286 QEWTKHLAR

-308 VPAEYKKEVPGS
+308 VPEKYKKEVPGS
-320 DVDLAAYDVVYY
+320 DVDLAAYDAVYY

-363 LKNAMQAKF
+363 LKNSMQAKF

-379 SKELMTPESMEHIK
+379 AKELMTPESMENIK

-443 YLVTKLAEMGEYT
+443 YLVTKLSEMGVYT

-501 RNEEGKYAID
+501 RNEEGRYAID

-520 KLAGDILKH
+520 KLAGDILMH
-529 QGDGDYEATKT
+529 QGNGDYEATKA
-540 WMGEMTVI
+540 WMGEMSVI
-548 QPTLQADLDKVN
+548 KPELQADLDRVN

>member
-1 MTVFNFQ
+1 
-8 LKNAYLCKSLNL
+8 
-20 VINHPIIILIIM
+20 M
-32 KIKLL
+32 KIKY
-37 PLFAI
+37 F
-42 VALVATACDN
+42 ALVAMVAVAFTACDN
-52 TPKPEQPQEPVQ
+52 KKPEPVQEPVQ
-64 QTTNLSDK
+64 EQTTHLSDK
-72 YAEYTLTTS
+72 YAEYTLTTN
-81 IDHLSEGE
+81 IDHLSDNER
-89 LEMLGLLFEAA
+89 EMLRLLFEAA
-100 DIMDNLFWQENYGD
+100 DIMDGLFWNENYGD
-114 KEELMNRIGDNADI
+114 KDELMAKIGDNADI

-142 DGNKPFVEGIGE
+142 DGNKPFVEGIGA

-168 EEWNALDDP
+168 EEWNAFDDP
-177 NKTSQYTMIVRDD
+177 NKTSQYTMIVRDEN
-190 DGNLK
+190 GALK

-202 FEQQIKKAAS
+202 FAEQIEKAAS
-212 LLDDASELAGDEEFA
+212 LLDKASELAGDKEFA
-227 EYLRLRAKALRTD
+227 TYLKLRAQALRTD

-295 YAAFVPELQKQLP
+295 YASFVPALQKQLP

-372 DKILEPI
+372 DKILDPI
-379 SKELMTPESMEHIK
+379 SKELMTPESLEHIK

-417 GKGTVREA
+417 GKGTVCEA

-501 RNEEGKYAID
+501 RDEQGKYAID

-520 KLAGDILKH
+520 KLAGDILQH
-529 QGDGDYEATKT
+529 QGNGDYEATKA

-548 QPTLQADLDKVN
+548 KPELQADLDRVN
-560 AAGIPTDIYFN
+560 EAGIPTDIYFN

>member
-1 MTVFNFQ
+1 
-8 LKNAYLCKSLNL
+8 
-20 VINHPIIILIIM
+20 M
-32 KIKLL
+32 KIKYLAFIAAL
-37 PLFAI
+37 AI
-42 VALVATACDN
+42 GATACDN
-52 TPKPEQPQEPVQ
+52 TPKPEQPQEPAQ
-64 QTTNLSDK
+64 PTTNLSDK
-72 YAEYTLTTS
+72 YAEYTLTTDIS
-81 IDHLSEGE
+81 HLSDNER
-89 LEMLGLLFEAA
+89 EMLGLLFQAA
-100 DIMDNLFWQENYGD
+100 DIMEDLFWQENYGN
-114 KEELMNRIGDNADI
+114 KAELMDKIGDNADL

-142 DGNKPFVEGIGE
+142 DGNKPFVEGIGA

-168 EEWNALDDP
+168 EEWEAFADP
-177 NKTSQYTMIVRDD
+177 DKNSQYTMIVRDEE
-190 DGNLK
+190 GNLK

-227 EYLRLRAKALRTD
+227 TYLALRAKALRTD

-256 IDMVIGPIE
+256 VDLVIGPIE

-279 AFILVKD
+279 AFILIKD

-295 YAAFVPELQKQLP
+295 YAAYVPELQKQLP

-320 DVDLAAYDVVYY
+320 DVDLAAYDAVYY

-363 LKNAMQAKF
+363 LKNSMQAKF

-379 SKELMTPESMEHIK
+379 AKELMTPESMEHIK

-425 LGNQYNA
+425 LGN
-432 LEEAKADVLGL
+432 
-443 YLVTKLAEMGEYT
+443 
-456 NTTMEDNYTTFMAGI
+456 
-471 FRSVRFGAASAH
+471 H
-483 GKANMLTF
+483 
-491 NYFQN
+491 
-496 EGAFV
+496 
-501 RNEEGKYAID
+501 
-511 FEKMKVAVE
+511 
-520 KLAGDILKH
+520 
-529 QGDGDYEATKT
+529 
-540 WMGEMTVI
+540 
-548 QPTLQADLDKVN
+548 
-560 AAGIPTDIYFN
+560 
-571 MGPQV
+571 
-576 LLK
+576 

>member
-1 MTVFNFQ
+1 
-8 LKNAYLCKSLNL
+8 
-20 VINHPIIILIIM
+20 M
-32 KIKLL
+32 KIKYL
-37 PLFAI
+37 AI
-42 VALVATACDN
+42 IAVVALVATSCDN
-52 TPKPEQPQEPVQ
+52 KKPEPVQEPVQ
-64 QTTNLSDK
+64 EETTHLSDK
-72 YAEYTLTTS
+72 YAEYTLTTDIS
-81 IDHLSEGE
+81 HLSDNEK
-89 LEMLGLLFEAA
+89 EMLQLLFEAA
-100 DIMDNLFWQENYGD
+100 DIMDGLFWKENYGD
-114 KEELMNRIGDNADI
+114 KDELMTKIGDNANI

-142 DGNKPFVEGIGE
+142 DGNKPFVEGIGP
-154 KPAGAQFYPADMTE
+154 KPAGAQFYPVDMTE

-177 NKTSQYTMIVRDD
+177 NKTSQYTVIVRDEN
-190 DGNLK
+190 GALR

-202 FEQQIKKAAS
+202 FAEQIKKAAS

-256 IDMVIGPIE
+256 VDMVIGPIE

-279 AFILVKD
+279 AFILIKD

-308 VPAEYKKEVPGS
+308 VPEKYKKEVPGS
-320 DVDLAAYDVVYY
+320 DVDLAAYDAVYY

-363 LKNAMQAKF
+363 LKNSMQAKF

-379 SKELMTPESMEHIK
+379 AKELMTPESMENIK

-443 YLVTKLAEMGEYT
+443 YLVTKLSEMGVYT

-501 RNEEGKYAID
+501 RNEEGRYAID

-520 KLAGDILKH
+520 KLAGDILMH
-529 QGDGDYEATKT
+529 QGDGDYEATKA
-540 WMGEMTVI
+540 WMGEMSVI
-548 QPTLQADLDKVN
+548 KPELQADLDRVN

>member
-1 MTVFNFQ
+1 
-8 LKNAYLCKSLNL
+8 
-20 VINHPIIILIIM
+20 M
-32 KIKLL
+32 KIKHLA
-37 PLFAI
+37 FVAI
-42 VALVATACDN
+42 VALVATACGN
-52 TPKPEQPQEPVQ
+52 KTTEQPKEDPVQ
-64 QTTNLSDK
+64 QTNLSDK
-72 YAEYTLTTS
+72 YAEYTLTTDIS
-81 IDHLSEGE
+81 HLSDNER
-89 LEMLGLLFEAA
+89 EMLRLLFEAA
-100 DIMDNLFWQENYGD
+100 DIMDGLFWQENYGD
-114 KEELMNRIGDNADI
+114 NAELIARIGDNPDLI
-128 KKLATIA
+128 KMATIA

-168 EEWNALDDP
+168 EEWEAFDDP
-177 NKTSQYTMIVRDD
+177 NKTSQYTMIVRDEN
-190 DGNLK
+190 GTLK

-202 FEQQIKKAAS
+202 FAEQIKKAAS

-227 EYLRLRAKALRTD
+227 EYLKLRAKALRTD
-240 DYLES
+240 DYFES

-295 YAAFVPELQKQLP
+295 YAQFVPELQKQLP
-308 VPAEYKKEVPGS
+308 VPEEYKKEVPGS

-372 DKILEPI
+372 EKILEPI
-379 SKELMTPESMEHIK
+379 SEVLMTPESMEHIK

-443 YLVTKLAEMGEYT
+443 YLVTKLNEMGEYT

-501 RNEEGKYAID
+501 RNEDGRYAID

-529 QGDGDYEATKT
+529 QGDGDYEATKA
-540 WMGEMTVI
+540 WMGEMSVI
-548 QPTLQADLDKVN
+548 KPELQADLDRVN
-560 AAGIPTDIYFN
+560 EAGIPVDIYYN
-571 MGPQV
+571 MGPDV

>member
-1 MTVFNFQ
+1 
-8 LKNAYLCKSLNL
+8 
-20 VINHPIIILIIM
+20 M
-32 KIKLL
+32 KIKHLTII
-37 PLFAI
+37 AA
-42 VALVATACDN
+42 VALIASACSN
-52 TPKPEQPQEPVQ
+52 APKQPVVEQQPQPK
-64 QTTNLSDK
+64 LIDK
-72 YAEYTLTTS
+72 YAQYTLTTDIS
-81 IDHLSEGE
+81 HLSENE
-89 LEMLGLLFEAA
+89 KEMLPLLFEAA
-100 DIMDNLFWQENYGD
+100 DIMDQLFWMENYGD
-114 KEELMNRIGDNADI
+114 KDELMAKISDPDVQRFACI
-128 KKLATIA
+128 T

-142 DGNKPFVEGIGE
+142 DGNKSFVEGIGE
-154 KPAGAQFYPADMTE
+154 KPAGAQFYPQDMTE
-168 EEWNALDDP
+168 EEWNAFDDP
-177 NKTSQYTMIVRDD
+177 DKNSQYTMIVRDEN
-190 DGNLK
+190 GALK

-227 EYLRLRAKALRTD
+227 TYLALRAKALRSD

-245 DMQWMDVRNNN
+245 DMRWMDVRNNN

-279 AFILVKD
+279 AFILIKD

-295 YAAFVPELQKQLP
+295 YAQFVPELQKQLP
-308 VPAEYKKEVPGS
+308 VSEEYKKEVPGS

-352 VQLQRGTRKLQ
+352 VQLERGTRKLQ
-363 LKNAMQAKF
+363 LKNAMAAKF
-372 DKILEPI
+372 EKILVPL
-379 SKELMTPESMEHIK
+379 SGVLMTPESMEHIK

-417 GKGTVREA
+417 GKGSVHSA

-432 LEEAKADVLGL
+432 IEEAKADVLGL

-456 NTTMEDNYTTFMAGI
+456 NTELVDNYTTFLAGI

-483 GKANMLTF
+483 GKANMLEF
-491 NYFQN
+491 NYMQK
-496 EGAFV
+496 EGAFT
-501 RNEEGKYAID
+501 RNEQGQYAID
-511 FEKMKVAVE
+511 FEKMKAAVE
-520 KLAGDILKH
+520 KLAGDILMC
-529 QGDGDYEATKT
+529 QGNGDYEAAKA
-540 WMGEMTVI
+540 WLGEMSVI
-548 QPTLQADLDKVN
+548 KPELQADLDRVN
-560 AAGIPTDIYFN
+560 NAGIPTDIYYN
-571 MGPQV
+571 MGPSV